1 MNRQPNRRCSGRRV
15 RECAEAF
22 ACAHVHRA
30 ELFDPPQLNAIR
42 YAGLELA

>member
-1 MNRQPNRRCSGRRV
+1 MVIGRLTCVAADGGATER
-15 RECAEAF
+15 AEAF

-42 YAGLELA
+42 